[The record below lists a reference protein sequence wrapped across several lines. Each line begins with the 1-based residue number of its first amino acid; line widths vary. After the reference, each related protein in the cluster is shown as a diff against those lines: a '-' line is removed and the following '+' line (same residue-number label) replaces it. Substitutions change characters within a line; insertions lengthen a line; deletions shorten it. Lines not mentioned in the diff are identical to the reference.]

1 MPDGSEETSQKQ
13 QDQVQVNM
21 DALTK
26 KMGKYA
32 LVTVVAK
39 RASDIRGRQAR
50 QPGGDALDNAVT
62 LALSDVAGG
71 RVKVIKEKEA
81 E

>member
-1 MPDGSEETSQKQ
+1 MPDGSKEKDQKQ
-13 QDQVQVNM
+13 NPPVVNADM
-21 DALTK
+21 LTK

-39 RASDIRGRQAR
+39 RAADIKAR
-50 QPGGDALDNAVT
+50 QSRESRVEPQENPVT
-62 LALSDVAGG
+62 LALADVAEG
-71 RVKVIKEKEA
+71 RVKVVKEKET